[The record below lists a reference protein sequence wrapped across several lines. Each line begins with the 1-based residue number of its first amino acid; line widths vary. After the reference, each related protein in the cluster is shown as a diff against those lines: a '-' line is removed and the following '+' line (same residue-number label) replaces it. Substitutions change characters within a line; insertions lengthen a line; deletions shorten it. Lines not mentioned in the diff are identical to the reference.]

1 MTRQNNTRTIVLA
14 ALLAAFTTVA
24 TMIIKIPTPTMGY
37 IHLGDGL
44 VLLCGILLGPGL
56 GAAAAGIGSM
66 FADIFSGY
74 AAWAPATLIIK
85 AATAF
90 LGGLVFHKLSRTASA
105 TPVRTI
111 LAGIPAEAVMVLGY
125 YVYEV
130 GLAMAGGSAFAAAA
144 AATAA
149 GVPFNIVQGAAGV
162 IVSAVLLPVLSRA
175 SGELDARIRA

>member
-1 MTRQNNTRTIVLA
+1 MKQSNTRTIVLA

-85 AATAF
+85 ALTAF
-90 LGGLVFHKLSRTASA
+90 AGGWVFHKLHASA
-105 TPVRTI
+105 ASVRTV
-111 LAGIPAEAVMVLGY
+111 LAGIPAEAGMVIGY
-125 YVYEV
+125 YVYET
-130 GLAMAGGSAFAAAA
+130 GLAMAGGSGFAAAA

-149 GVPFNIVQGAAGV
+149 GVPFNIVQGVAGV
-162 IVSAVLLPVLSRA
+162 LVSAILLPVLSRA
-175 SGELDARIRA
+175 SGDLHERIHA

>member
-1 MTRQNNTRTIVLA
+1 MKQNNTRTLVLA

-74 AAWAPATLIIK
+74 AAWAPATLVIK

-90 LGGLVFHKLSRTASA
+90 VGGWVFHKLHATFSTPLRT
-105 TPVRTI
+105 V
-111 LAGIPAEAVMVLGY
+111 LAGIPAEAVMVFGY

-130 GLAMAGGSAFAAAA
+130 GLAMAGGSALGAAA

-149 GVPFNIVQGAAGV
+149 GVPFNMVQGAAGV
-162 IVSAVLLPVLSRA
+162 IVSAVLLPVLSHA
-175 SGELDARIRA
+175 SHDLDARIRTS

>member
-1 MTRQNNTRTIVLA
+1 MKQNNTRTIVLA

-74 AAWAPATLIIK
+74 ASWAPATLIIK

-90 LGGLVFHKLSRTASA
+90 VGGWIFHKLHNSSS
-105 TPVRTI
+105 TPVRTVI
-111 LAGIPAEAVMVLGY
+111 SGVPAEIVMVFGY

-130 GLAMAGGSAFAAAA
+130 GLAMAGGSALGAAAI
-144 AATAA
+144 ATAA

-162 IVSAVLLPVLSRA
+162 IVSAALLPVLSRA
-175 SGELDARIRA
+175 SGDLHARIHA